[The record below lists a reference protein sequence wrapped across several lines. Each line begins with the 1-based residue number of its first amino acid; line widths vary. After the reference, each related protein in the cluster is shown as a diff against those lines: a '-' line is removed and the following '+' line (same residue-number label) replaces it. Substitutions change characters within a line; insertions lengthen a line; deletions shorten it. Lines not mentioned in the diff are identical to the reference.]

1 MIIRAAIALV
11 PLLLLF
17 STLGTVLAAQT
28 HPEEA
33 FGKVL
38 VQKNCAACHAIGH
51 SDRSKHPA
59 APPFTQIFK
68 RYPASVLAEALAEGL
83 STGHPD
89 MPEFIFGPRETVAII
104 RYLESLSR

>member
-1 MIIRAAIALV
+1 MTIRAVLALM
-11 PLLLLF
+11 LLLSFAAFRTELN
-17 STLGTVLAAQT
+17 AQT
-28 HPEEA
+28 PPEET

-68 RYPASVLAEALAEGL
+68 RYLASVLAEALAEGL

-89 MPEFIFGPRETVAII
+89 MPEFTFGPRETAAII
-104 RYLESLSR
+104 RYFESLSR

>member
-1 MIIRAAIALV
+1 MIIRAAVALV
-11 PLLLLF
+11 VLLSF
-17 STLGTVLAAQT
+17 SMLGTKLSAQT
-28 HPEEA
+28 HPEETL
-33 FGKVL
+33 GKRL
-38 VQKNCAACHAIGH
+38 VEKNCAACHAIGY

-89 MPEFIFGPRETVAII
+89 MPEFTFGPRETAAII
-104 RYLESLSR
+104 RYFESLSR